1 MPSKTEIPSTETT
14 DQPQQSWARRTLPEV
29 AAFALAALV
38 LLSARSSLA
47 DHYKVPTGSMEP
59 TVLPGDYIFVS
70 KSAYGLRLPF
80 TKKEVIDRG
89 SPAPGDVVVL
99 ASPVDGTTL
108 LKRVVAVAGNTV
120 EVKRGRVVIN
130 GTMQPVHE
138 ENDQLMEQLGDVLH
152 PIEMRNG
159 GGPDFGPKTIPT
171 GKVLVMGDHR
181 GNSLDGRVFGLVP
194 ETDVHGKAKAVYLR
208 DWSLGWRAL

>member
-1 MPSKTEIPSTETT
+1 MPSKTESPSIETT
-14 DQPQQSWARRTLPEV
+14 DPPQQTWARRTLPEV
-29 AAFALAALV
+29 ASFALAALV

-59 TVLPGDYIFVS
+59 TVLPGDYIFVA
-70 KSAYGLRLPF
+70 KSAYGLRVPF
-80 TKKEVIDRG
+80 TKKEIIDRG

-108 LKRVVAVAGNTV
+108 LKRIVAVAGNTV

-152 PIEMRNG
+152 PAN
-159 GGPDFGPKTIPT
+159 
-171 GKVLVMGDHR
+171 
-181 GNSLDGRVFGLVP
+181 
-194 ETDVHGKAKAVYLR
+194 
-208 DWSLGWRAL
+208 